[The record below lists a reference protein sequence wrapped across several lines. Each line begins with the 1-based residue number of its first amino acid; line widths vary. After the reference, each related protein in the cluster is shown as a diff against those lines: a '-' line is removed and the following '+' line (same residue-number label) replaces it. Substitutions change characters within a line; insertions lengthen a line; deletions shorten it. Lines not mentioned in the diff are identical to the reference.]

1 MFVCMEEAPPVEVVS
16 GALFCVIAVPAD
28 EVGRGLLATCLDCGM
43 SLLYAIV
50 STKDALF
57 W

>member
-1 MFVCMEEAPPVEVVS
+1 MEEAPPVEVVS

-28 EVGRGLLATCLDCGM
+28 EVGRGLLAKCLDCGM